1 MKELIMKNQNKKLSY
16 RVWLLIFAIVF
27 LLGLVGILGL
37 RAIISSSSAMG
48 ELNTELSTVIQT
60 GIIISVD
67 VVLAVVAIIL
77 SIRTTLKSSTHKV
90 WFLIIAVGFILNFVL
105 GLIASIDA
113 FNTLRLYE
121 DFTYHKMDYYNVIGN
136 SIIPLIYGALSVIAI
151 ILSRRFSSKR
161 EPQTFQTDTLPK
173 IGRY

>member
-1 MKELIMKNQNKKLSY
+1 MMNQNKGLSY

-27 LLGLVGILGL
+27 LVGLVGIFGL
-37 RAIISSSSAMG
+37 RAIISSSSQMG
-48 ELNTELSTVIQT
+48 ELNTELGTVIQT

-77 SIRTTLKSSTHKV
+77 SIRTTLKSSTYKV

-105 GLIASIDA
+105 GLIASIGA

-121 DFTYHKMDYYNVIGN
+121 DFAYHKMDYYNVIGN
-136 SIIPLIYGALSVIAI
+136 SVIPLIYGALSIVAI
-151 ILSRRFSSKR
+151 MLSKRFST
-161 EPQTFQTDTLPK
+161 QTQRSS
-173 IGRY
+173 ISN

>member
-1 MKELIMKNQNKKLSY
+1 MKNQNKKLSY

-77 SIRTTLKSSTHKV
+77 SIRTTLKSSTYKV

-105 GLIASIDA
+105 GLIASIGA

>member
-1 MKELIMKNQNKKLSY
+1 MKELIMMNQNQKLSY

-48 ELNTELSTVIQT
+48 QLNTELSTIIQT

-77 SIRTTLKSSTHKV
+77 SIRTTLKSSTYKV
-90 WFLIIAVGFILNFVL
+90 WFLIIAVGFSPVGSETSFVTWQYSFTSIL
-105 GLIASIDA
+105 
-113 FNTLRLYE
+113 
-121 DFTYHKMDYYNVIGN
+121 
-136 SIIPLIYGALSVIAI
+136 
-151 ILSRRFSSKR
+151 FSS
-161 EPQTFQTDTLPK
+161 
-173 IGRY
+173 

>member
-1 MKELIMKNQNKKLSY
+1 MKNQNKKLSY

-77 SIRTTLKSSTHKV
+77 SIRTTLKSLTHKV

>member
-1 MKELIMKNQNKKLSY
+1 MKNQNKKLSY

-60 GIIISVD
+60 GIIISID

-105 GLIASIDA
+105 GLIASIGA
-113 FNTLRLYE
+113 FNIVLRY
-121 DFTYHKMDYYNVIGN
+121 DFAHHKVDYYNVIGN
-136 SIIPLIYGALSVIAI
+136 SIIPLIYGALSVVAI
-151 ILSRRFSSKR
+151 ILSRRITNK
-161 EPQTFQTDTLPK
+161 TLPN
-173 IGRY
+173 I